1 MALSQ
6 LNIEANQMDNK
17 ATLFTDY
24 LQMLDT
30 TRKVGDIEKA
40 PSFETKEELVA
51 EASTFERYKFAI
63 VQNSRGRYTPGF
75 TLLAPAT
82 SASRSLGG
90 LKQEEPSVSNYICV

>member
-1 MALSQ
+1 
-6 LNIEANQMDNK
+6 MDNK

-51 EASTFERYKFAI
+51 EASTFDRYRFAI
-63 VQNSRGRYTPGF
+63 VQNSCGRYTPVF
-75 TLLAPAT
+75 TLREPAT
-82 SASRSLGG
+82 SEWRSLGG
-90 LKQEEPSVSNYICV
+90 LKKEEPSVSNYICV